1 MIWQF
6 IKEAPSDA
14 LRYGGDIDVVK
25 YINGKR
31 HTVNPSQSIEY
42 DLISDFFNEQKC
54 SMRLLA
60 PQLFSPSLAK
70 LMCLGDELFCCDTGV
85 NAYITPAPS
94 IQENSDDVKQEQ
106 GFAPHYDDIDAFLIQ
121 TEGEKKW
128 NLCIPKDKDLLALT
142 PSSDFKMEEVQ
153 KFKVWEGTL
162 KKGDLLYMPRGI
174 IHYGTTKVG
183 QSTHSTHVTI
193 SNQQNNSWADLLERT
208 VNKALKIE
216 TRDNIE
222 FRENLPHDLF
232 DQKNIEEVKKRHL
245 KLLGKI
251 VEKASENLKQFGIE
265 KLQTRFMMK
274 RQAPQ
279 EITQGN
285 DIEESEEEPPKTID
299 RD

>member
-1 MIWQF
+1 
-6 IKEAPSDA
+6 
-14 LRYGGDIDVVK
+14 
-25 YINGKR
+25 
-31 HTVNPSQSIEY
+31 
-42 DLISDFFNEQKC
+42 
-54 SMRLLA
+54 
-60 PQLFSPSLAK
+60 
-70 LMCLGDELFCCDTGV
+70 
-85 NAYITPAPS
+85 
-94 IQENSDDVKQEQ
+94 
-106 GFAPHYDDIDAFLIQ
+106 
-121 TEGEKKW
+121 
-128 NLCIPKDKDLLALT
+128 
-142 PSSDFKMEEVQ
+142 
-153 KFKVWEGTL
+153 
-162 KKGDLLYMPRGI
+162 MPRGI